1 MPLYTDRNSKHYQNL
16 VNLDHPLIPFLVY
29 NMAFSSISETFAVN
43 IEKVEVSPTTFLIAD
58 FVAVLVGLR
67 SGVTPLQSF
76 FLVLPL
82 SRVSVFTVI
91 IIFKAP
97 GARLPRETKSHF
109 NIERV
114 IGT

>member
-67 SGVTPLQSF
+67 SGVTPLQSLL
-76 FLVLPL
+76 LVVPL
-82 SRVSVFTVI
+82 SHVSVFTY
-91 IIFKAP
+91 IFLFKVTSA
-97 GARLPRETKSHF
+97 KSKQKSLQ
-109 NIERV
+109 N
-114 IGT
+114 